1 MFTLRPYQEKAVDKA
16 IEFFE
21 SNDSSKPMLV
31 LPTGS
36 GKSIII
42 AFITKQLKGQVLVLQ
57 PSKELLEQN
66 YKKYHAITENN
77 PELPVATV
85 YSASVGVKQR
95 GEITFATIGSIYKKA
110 ELFKD
115 YKYILIDECHNV
127 PPNNGKGKGK
137 NSRASMYVKFLSEL
151 NSKVIGLTA
160 TPYRLKSYQD
170 YFTQKKYSQINLLN
184 RERPSFFN
192 KFLYVVNLKE
202 MYDGGY
208 LCPVNYIEMKFDGSF
223 LEFNSTGAEYTEESV
238 KKAMTRNKVI
248 DKIPGILDQA
258 FKKEQNSCL
267 VFVKWVSEAQRLAS
281 ITPFSNY
288 IHALTPKDERAKIIA
303 NFKKGNIKTLFN
315 VSVLTE
321 GFDYPELDTV
331 IIARPTASL
340 TLYTQMIGRGI
351 RNAEG
356 KEKCSVLDMC
366 ANLRKFGKIEDIRI
380 EDDEKHGWVL
390 RNNDKILSGKRID
403 ELCS

>member
-21 SNDSSKPMLV
+21 SNDLSKPMLV

-42 AFITKQLKGQVLVLQ
+42 AFITKRLKGQVLVLQ

-110 ELFKD
+110 ELFQD

-127 PPNNGKGKGK
+127 PPNNGRGKGK
-137 NSRASMYVKFLSEL
+137 NARASMYVKFLSEL

-223 LEFNSTGAEYTEESV
+223 LKFNSTGAEYTEESV
-238 KKAMTRNKVI
+238 KEAMTRNKVI

-258 FKKEQNSCL
+258 FKKEQKSCL